1 MSNIISQ
8 VSLLGMGAVFLMCTA
23 CATDSSTNA
32 KAGSAVKSDSLKTAI
47 ASPHREAKNVARDVF
62 RHPYETLNFF
72 EVKPDMSVLEITPG
86 QGWYTEILGPY
97 LKDKG
102 TLYLAVFPANNKVEY
117 FQKANQALKAKITEN
132 ADAYGKIVFT
142 EFQAGKDFAPKGSVD
157 RVLTFRNV
165 HNWDE
170 KEKIFKGFYEA
181 LKPGGILGV
190 VDHRAQAHTKD
201 LKNSGYVK
209 QADVIRLAEQAGFQF
224 IEASEVNANAKD
236 TTNHPKGVWTL
247 PPSLRLGD
255 KDREKYLAIGESDR
269 MTLKFK
275 KVSK

>member
-1 MSNIISQ
+1 MRNIISK

-23 CATDSSTNA
+23 CTTDSSRTANVGNA
-32 KAGSAVKSDSLKTAI
+32 VESDPLKKAV
-47 ASPHREAKNVARDVF
+47 ASPNREAKNAARDVF
-62 RHPYETLNFF
+62 RHPYETLSFF

-97 LKDKG
+97 LKEKG
-102 TLYLAVFPANNKVEY
+102 TLYLAIFPADNKVEY
-117 FQKANQALKAKITEN
+117 FQKANVALKEKIANN
-132 ADAYGKIVFT
+132 AGTYGKVVFT
-142 EFQAGKDFAPKGSVD
+142 EFQAGKEFAPKESVD

-165 HNWDE
+165 HNWDD

-201 LKNSGYVK
+201 LKGSGYVK

-224 IEASEVNANAKD
+224 IEASEINANAKD